1 MCWLCC
7 FLLEK
12 AMKDFHADNTRVTD
26 VLRVP
31 VVQKL
36 GRAIHGVNCYLVDT
50 LVTRCIEPCTGK
62 WYVWCK
68 HKQKK

>member
-36 GRAIHGVNCYLVDT
+36 GRAIHGGKLLSGRY
-50 LVTRCIEPCTGK
+50 TGDK
-62 WYVWCK
+62 IY
-68 HKQKK
+68 